1 MRTIESCRL
10 CGSYVGL
17 LPASR
22 ARANRTH
29 LHRIYQQGSQEKLQG
44 CSFSAALRGAALVSA
59 EKQKGERPTPRGQSA
74 RRRAPPVVNHRR
86 REKSGASFGERT
98 SQGRFQLAQRVFTAA
113 SCRGWGVG
121 GVKEGGRARRN
132 SHQVSEL
139 TGSWSDA
146 TFQSVCCE
154 SSRFRPN

>member
-10 CGSYVGL
+10 CCGSYIGL

-22 ARANRTH
+22 ARANQTH

-44 CSFSAALRGAALVSA
+44 CSFSAALRGAAFVSA
-59 EKQKGERPTPRGQSA
+59 EKQKGERPAPRGQSA

-98 SQGRFQLAQRVFTAA
+98 SQGRFQLAQRVFTAGA
-113 SCRGWGVG
+113 EGWAESKKEVGRGGKVI
-121 GVKEGGRARRN
+121 RCFP
-132 SHQVSEL
+132 EL